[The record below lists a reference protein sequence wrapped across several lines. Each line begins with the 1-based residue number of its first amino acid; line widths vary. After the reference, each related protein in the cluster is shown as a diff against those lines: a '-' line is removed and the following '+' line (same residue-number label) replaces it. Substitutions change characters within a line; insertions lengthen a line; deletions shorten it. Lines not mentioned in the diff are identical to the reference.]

1 MLTWKYLNGS
11 LYVGDNLLTPSS
23 IRTLAE
29 MEPVWRE
36 VGSSLTGPCYSVY
49 RGVED
54 KDVPEGMR
62 ADITVLQPGRV
73 GDEYYKTHGH
83 YHIGE
88 GVEIYK
94 VLSGDGIII
103 MQRPSFNFESVEAVR
118 LVRMP
123 VNQQIEI
130 PSGWGHTLINL
141 GDTPVVALN
150 YEAPEIENLYA
161 GYVKKRGAAYYV
173 IEKMGKLELEP
184 NKNYGEVPK
193 PQTF

>member
-1 MLTWKYLNGS
+1 MLAWKYLNGS
-11 LYVGDNLLTPSS
+11 LYVGDQVLTPTST
-23 IRTLAE
+23 RTLSE
-29 MEPVWRE
+29 MEPVLRE
-36 VGSSLTGPCYSVY
+36 PGSQGSDICYSVY

-54 KDVPEGMR
+54 PEVPAGMR
-62 ADITVLQPGRV
+62 ADITVLPPGKI

-141 GDTPVVALN
+141 GSTPLVALN

-161 GYVKKRGAAYYV
+161 GFVKKRGAAYYV
-173 IEKMGKLELEP
+173 IEKNDKVELIP
-184 NKNYGEVPK
+184 NKNYTEVPK
-193 PQTF
+193 LQTF